1 MASASL
7 LPSQIR
13 IIRASSEISD
23 SIACR
28 APAAEVLSS
37 RSLEIASA
45 VSRNTVEASIK
56 LGASESRLIG
66 VVESCRFPAQL
77 PAVSKG
83 VWVHF
88 AHIAHRTTLVE
99 SPGGLILAR
108 RLRI

>member
-7 LPSQIR
+7 LPPQIR

-45 VSRNTVEASIK
+45 VSRNTVEVEDKSEAS
-56 LGASESRLIG
+56 GEY
-66 VVESCRFPAQL
+66 
-77 PAVSKG
+77 
-83 VWVHF
+83 
-88 AHIAHRTTLVE
+88 AHRRY
-99 SPGGLILAR
+99 LIQVLQAATV
-108 RLRI
+108 LMSKPAGYS